1 MQLNVQTDRPYTA
14 DSRFQRSLISEGVTY
29 ISLPK
34 TREGRG
40 SLHNTNLEERPE
52 RRTGRVTQNSHVA
65 CTTNSRS
72 TAMTCKTRINNDR
85 QERETGK
92 KLGQNYDFYLQMNR
106 PS

>member
-1 MQLNVQTDRPYTA
+1 MFRLTAPIQQTVVFNGHSFPSALR
-14 DSRFQRSLISEGVTY
+14 

-34 TREGRG
+34 TREGTG
-40 SLHNTNLEERPE
+40 NLHNTNLEERPD